1 MQLARVVTT
10 ESTNMIRKK
19 VAECFTYSGALS
31 AKIGDNPK
39 VIWIMDD
46 TGKTFEHD
54 QVKVP
59 RRTCA
64 ISTHVTI
71 VTRG

>member
-1 MQLARVVTT
+1 MARVVTT
-10 ESTNMIRKK
+10 KSTNMIRQK
-19 VAECFTYSGALS
+19 VEECFTYSGALS
-31 AKIGDNPK
+31 AEIGDNAK

-46 TGKTFEHD
+46 TGKTFEQD

-59 RRTCA
+59 GRTCA

-71 VTRG
+71 VARG

>member
-1 MQLARVVTT
+1 MRTK
-10 ESTNMIRKK
+10 STNMIRQK
-19 VAECFTYSGALS
+19 VEECVTYSGALS
-31 AKIGDNPK
+31 AEIEDNPK

-71 VTRG
+71 VARG